1 MRGGDERDVVR
12 QLQERI
18 AALES
23 EKAGLEKLKVE
34 LEKQVAHLTR
44 LVFGRR
50 SERCE
55 STHPLLPFP
64 EVQEPEPPSPPHVA
78 EAADEETEEITYK
91 RKKRG
96 ATRISKDLPR
106 ETNRIELS
114 ESERRCPCC
123 NEVMQPIGEETSE
136 RIDFTPAV
144 LKVIETV
151 RVKYAC
157 KQHEESG
164 VRTAELLPQPIPKG
178 MATAGLIAQVLVAKY
193 KDHLPLYRQS
203 CIFARH
209 GAEIAEST
217 LCDWV
222 KDASALLQPVVE
234 AMKVSVLES
243 FVIQSDD
250 TQVRVLDPQHPNG
263 SRRSFLWAYVG
274 DRGEVVFDFT
284 QGRGREGPRNF
295 LGEFRG
301 YLQADAYSGYDS
313 VFATGR
319 VVEVGCMAHAR
330 RGFFEAL
337 ESDAENA
344 GRAIAVIRK
353 IYDIEREAKERNL
366 AAEECKALR
375 QAEAKPILDA
385 LKPWLLALKP
395 LVLPKSPLGQAI
407 GYVINQWDA
416 LNRYLD
422 DGRLE
427 INNNRTERQMR
438 NVAVGRKNWLFAGS
452 DEGGRRAAI
461 LYSLICTC
469 SLQGI
474 EPWAYLKD
482 VLQRLAQGEAPASLT
497 PRLWSAMR
505 VPVSATA

>member
-1 MRGGDERDVVR
+1 MRGGDERDAVLK
-12 QLQERI
+12 LQARI

-23 EKAGLEKLKVE
+23 EKASLEKLKAE

-55 STHPLLPFP
+55 DNHPLLPFP
-64 EVQEPEPPSPPHVA
+64 EEQEPQPPAPPHVE
-78 EAADEETEEITYK
+78 EAADDEMEEITYK

-106 ETNRIELS
+106 ETNRIELA
-114 ESERRCPCC
+114 ENDRRCPCC
-123 NEVMQPIGEETSE
+123 NEVMQPFGEETSE

-151 RVKYAC
+151 RVMYAC
-157 KQHEESG
+157 KKHEESG
-164 VRTAELLPQPIPKG
+164 VATAELPPQPIPKG
-178 MATAGLIAQVLVAKY
+178 MATAGLIAQVVVAKY

-203 CIFARH
+203 SIFARH

-222 KDASALLQPVVE
+222 KDASSLLLPVVQT
-234 AMKVSVLES
+234 MKASVLES

-263 SRRSFLWAYVG
+263 SRRGYLWAYVG
-274 DRGEVVFDFT
+274 DRNEVAFDFT
-284 QGRGREGPRNF
+284 PGRGREGPRNF
-295 LGEFRG
+295 LGSFRG
-301 YLQADAYSGYDS
+301 HLQADAYSGYDS

-337 ESDAENA
+337 ESNAENA

-353 IYDIEREAKERNL
+353 LYDVERQAKERNL
-366 AAEECKALR
+366 VADERKALR
-375 QAEAKPILDA
+375 QAEAKPLLDA
-385 LKPWLLALKP
+385 FKPWLLALKP

-407 GYVINQWDA
+407 GYMLNQWDA
-416 LNRYLD
+416 LNRYLE

-427 INNNRTERQMR
+427 IDNNRTERQMR

-469 SLQGI
+469 ALQGI

-482 VLQRLAQGEAPASLT
+482 VLQRIANGESPANLT
-497 PRLWSAMR
+497 PRVWNASHTQ
-505 VPVSATA
+505 PVAAV